1 MVSENYIKLRQ
12 QVLDYTNKDMN
23 LTLDN
28 GRQVYIA
35 VFDIPVE
42 SIILN
47 RESQTL
53 ALVFG
58 VNTHLYFGDGAIL
71 TGLEKD
77 PNVMHAMQSLLISS
91 HQVLDVMT
99 KTKTSEYYPSKNI
112 RAYLKTREGIFF
124 KELSGDTKEEQ
135 FLKALLNK
143 VLAAIANFNYG
154 N

>member
-28 GRQVYIA
+28 DKQVYIA

-58 VNTHLYFGDGAIL
+58 INTHLYFGDCDVL
-71 TGLEKD
+71 TDL
-77 PNVMHAMQSLLISS
+77 
-91 HQVLDVMT
+91 
-99 KTKTSEYYPSKNI
+99 
-112 RAYLKTREGIFF
+112 
-124 KELSGDTKEEQ
+124 
-135 FLKALLNK
+135 
-143 VLAAIANFNYG
+143 
-154 N
+154 

>member
-28 GRQVYIA
+28 DKQVYIA

-53 ALVFG
+53 ALVFWDKYSF
-58 VNTHLYFGDGAIL
+58 VFW
-71 TGLEKD
+71 
-77 PNVMHAMQSLLISS
+77 
-91 HQVLDVMT
+91 
-99 KTKTSEYYPSKNI
+99 
-112 RAYLKTREGIFF
+112 RWRC
-124 KELSGDTKEEQ
+124 
-135 FLKALLNK
+135 
-143 VLAAIANFNYG
+143 FN
-154 N
+154 

>member
-12 QVLDYTNKDMN
+12 QVLNYTNKDMN

-28 GRQVYIA
+28 DKQVYIA

-58 VNTHLYFGDGAIL
+58 INT
-71 TGLEKD
+71 
-77 PNVMHAMQSLLISS
+77 
-91 HQVLDVMT
+91 
-99 KTKTSEYYPSKNI
+99 
-112 RAYLKTREGIFF
+112 
-124 KELSGDTKEEQ
+124 
-135 FLKALLNK
+135 
-143 VLAAIANFNYG
+143 
-154 N
+154 